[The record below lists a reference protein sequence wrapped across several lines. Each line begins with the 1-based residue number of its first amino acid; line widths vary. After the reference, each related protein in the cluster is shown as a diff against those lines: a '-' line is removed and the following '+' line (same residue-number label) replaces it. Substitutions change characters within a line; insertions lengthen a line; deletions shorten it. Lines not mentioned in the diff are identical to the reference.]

1 MIAVSGSH
9 WDLSGRQANVKEFPT
24 TTEMYAQKTVLMQY
38 GDMSGTWTTEQEVV
52 IKQLGMKPE

>member
-1 MIAVSGSH
+1 
-9 WDLSGRQANVKEFPT
+9 VKEFHT

-38 GDMSGTWTTEQEVV
+38 GDMSGTWTTEQEAV